1 LFCLQG
7 AVNTTT
13 VKWTTGSSAIR
24 TTGVEMRHW
33 NPTTTITHII
43 IITIITITTC
53 FCTNKR
59 RLFKV

>member
-1 LFCLQG
+1 
-7 AVNTTT
+7 
-13 VKWTTGSSAIR
+13 
-24 TTGVEMRHW
+24 MRHW

-43 IITIITITTC
+43 TITIITITTC